1 MKRSASGRRAP
12 MLADHAERLLKCLA
26 LGSSES
32 WKPHSAGDCSPT
44 HEPPTRVLLKGG
56 VESSQAETSALSP
69 CFSHAASCAST
80 SAVESEDDIN
90 AGLSSVS
97 SQLTGLATP
106 ESVSV
111 CVTWCVT

>member
-56 VESSQAETSALSP
+56 VESSQAETSALRP

-80 SAVESEDDIN
+80 ELRFVAPKLPSRTEK
-90 AGLSSVS
+90 
-97 SQLTGLATP
+97 LAACAAA
-106 ESVSV
+106 S
-111 CVTWCVT
+111 